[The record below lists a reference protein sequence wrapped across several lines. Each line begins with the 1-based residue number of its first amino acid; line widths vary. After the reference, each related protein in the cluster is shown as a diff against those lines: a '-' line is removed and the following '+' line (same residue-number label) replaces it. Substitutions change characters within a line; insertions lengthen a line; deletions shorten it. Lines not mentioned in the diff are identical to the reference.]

1 MRYHKKNVSLGYDY
15 LDSTNKPSVAGLA
28 RHLNCS
34 RQAIYDWVHSYDEFR
49 DMAFEIRKKN
59 VIATGVWIHPEEML

>member
-49 DMAFEIRKKN
+49 DMSLSEAGSIRAKTSRQQSFK
-59 VIATGVWIHPEEML
+59 L